1 MIDEDGRDP
10 KQMSPQLEWY
20 VAFARAMFVPA
31 SGLAVIGILGC
42 LAIAGLDKFVCSLPL
57 GMFVREGSNDFVGF
71 ALWSVLF
78 LVFIRGMGAHTPELM
93 KKLGYTIDHSFGFLS
108 VHIFSTKVSF
118 SLVTCVATL
127 LGAFAMLLI
136 PIGVVIH
143 ELRTVWGACVMATS
157 GSA

>member
-1 MIDEDGRDP
+1 MIDANSQDS
-10 KQMSPQLEWY
+10 KHMSPQLEWY

-31 SGLAVIGILGC
+31 SGLAVIGISSC
-42 LAIAGLDKFVCSLPL
+42 LAIAGLDRFVCSLPP

-71 ALWSVLF
+71 ALWSVLL

-93 KKLGYTIDHSFGFLS
+93 KKLGDAIDHSFSFLS

-118 SLVTCVATL
+118 SLVACVATL
-127 LGAFAMLLI
+127 LGAFATLLI
-136 PIGVVIH
+136 PIGAVIY

-157 GSA
+157 GSS